1 MKTNR
6 RNFIKTV
13 ASPMITVPL
22 ILPSRVWLFPPVDRV
37 TMGFVGMGKQSQ
49 YLLSQFMPL
58 AQVLAVCDVDT
69 TRRTNSQQTVN
80 KFYTDNKDKGVAEC
94 KAYNDYRELIE
105 RRDID
110 TVCIATPDH
119 WHAEPILLSLQK
131 GKDVYCE
138 KPLTH
143 DIQEAIDVIRAVDK
157 HKRVLQTGSM
167 QRSMKEFRIAC
178 ELVRNGCIGKIS
190 HVECSFGGP
199 PKTCDLGEE
208 TMEPG
213 LDWNMWL
220 GPAPMRPYN
229 SILSPRG
236 VHNHYPLWRSYKEYG
251 TGDVGDWGA
260 HHLDIA
266 QWGLGMDDS
275 GPVEIRFIDNEA
287 ALVYSNGITVIQKS
301 GFGIHFF
308 GSEGEVMVNRGR
320 FKVIVKGQTIASYV
334 GQESKDTTCQS
345 EVEKAEKLLLK
356 DARIRLYESNSHYK
370 DFLSCVA
377 SRKKPVASEQ
387 VGGRTV
393 ICCHLI
399 NQLYFN
405 NSPMKWDPDR
415 FCFTGG
421 TGDPAWLTENKRDWT
436 KTK

>member
-167 QRSMKEFRIAC
+167 QC
-178 ELVRNGCIGKIS
+178 
-190 HVECSFGGP
+190 
-199 PKTCDLGEE
+199 
-208 TMEPG
+208 
-213 LDWNMWL
+213 
-220 GPAPMRPYN
+220 
-229 SILSPRG
+229 
-236 VHNHYPLWRSYKEYG
+236 
-251 TGDVGDWGA
+251 
-260 HHLDIA
+260 
-266 QWGLGMDDS
+266 
-275 GPVEIRFIDNEA
+275 
-287 ALVYSNGITVIQKS
+287 
-301 GFGIHFF
+301 
-308 GSEGEVMVNRGR
+308 
-320 FKVIVKGQTIASYV
+320 
-334 GQESKDTTCQS
+334 
-345 EVEKAEKLLLK
+345 
-356 DARIRLYESNSHYK
+356 
-370 DFLSCVA
+370 
-377 SRKKPVASEQ
+377 
-387 VGGRTV
+387 
-393 ICCHLI
+393 
-399 NQLYFN
+399 
-405 NSPMKWDPDR
+405 
-415 FCFTGG
+415 
-421 TGDPAWLTENKRDWT
+421 
-436 KTK
+436 